1 MKRKYDVY
9 RVVYISCSVAQLNG
23 RIFVKTAAK
32 VLKMDAQTVRLLLRQ
47 NDGLAGIIEEY
58 LKDKERICAR
68 QVWHNALKESTEP
81 PKWKVSNINSII
93 EKIPGWKR
101 LKSPARFAE
110 YGMQRGFEKMST
122 NKSDFVTV
130 SDEELKEMPFN

>member
-1 MKRKYDVY
+1 MQQENMAD
-9 RVVYISCSVAQLNG
+9 
-23 RIFVKTAAK
+23 
-32 VLKMDAQTVRLLLRQ
+32 
-47 NDGLAGIIEEY
+47 DGLAGIIEEY

-68 QVWHNALKESTEP
+68 QVWHDALKESTEP

-101 LKSPARFAE
+101 LKSPARFAN

-122 NKSDFVTV
+122 NKSDFVRV

>member
-9 RVVYISCSVAQLNG
+9 RVVYVSCSVAQLNG
-23 RIFVKTAAK
+23 RISVKTAAK

-68 QVWHNALKESTEP
+68 QVWHNALKEST
-81 PKWKVSNINSII
+81 
-93 EKIPGWKR
+93 
-101 LKSPARFAE
+101 
-110 YGMQRGFEKMST
+110 
-122 NKSDFVTV
+122 
-130 SDEELKEMPFN
+130 

>member
-1 MKRKYDVY
+1 
-9 RVVYISCSVAQLNG
+9 
-23 RIFVKTAAK
+23 
-32 VLKMDAQTVRLLLRQ
+32 MDAQTVRLLLRQ

-122 NKSDFVTV
+122 NMSTICMVYVTA
-130 SDEELKEMPFN
+130 SS